1 MCGKEY
7 SQSEYATFRSK
18 WIVRFM
24 SPDNTYYYTSTCIFF
39 VFFNNEHNRAGVLKV
54 LSILFFFVK
63 HKICLNLKN
72 KLYFIKIQIRILLDN
87 IETIQIST

>member
-1 MCGKEY
+1 MCEKEY
-7 SQSEYATFRSK
+7 SQSKYATFRSK

-24 SPDNTYYYTSTCIFF
+24 SPDNTYYCTSTCIFF
-39 VFFNNEHNRAGVLKV
+39 VFFNNEHNRAGVLNAH
-54 LSILFFFVK
+54 SIFFFVK